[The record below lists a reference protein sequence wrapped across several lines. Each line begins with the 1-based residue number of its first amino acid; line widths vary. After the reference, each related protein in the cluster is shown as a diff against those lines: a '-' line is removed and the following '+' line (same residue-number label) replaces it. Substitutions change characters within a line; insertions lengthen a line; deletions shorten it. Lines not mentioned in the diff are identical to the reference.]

1 MTIQPI
7 TSFSGTVLPLLRDNV
22 DTDQIIPAA
31 YLKVT
36 NKEGLGRGLFAN
48 WRYLEDGAP
57 DPDFVFNMPS
67 RRGASILLAG
77 HNFGCG
83 SSREHAP
90 WALVANGFRAVLAV
104 GFADIFR
111 RNALENGLLPIEVPE
126 EQVHRLAE
134 QVEQDPA
141 QTVTVDLTTC
151 TVTWPWG
158 DGLSFQVDAFARRCM
173 LEGVDSLGYLLSRG
187 DSIEAYEAAHPAA
200 FDSRQLGGE
209 VEGSIFDETHHKA
222 VLHIEGALV

>member
-1 MTIQPI
+1 MASIQPI
-7 TSFSGTVLPLLRDNV
+7 TSFRGTVLPLLRDNV

-36 NKEGLGRGLFAN
+36 DKEGLGRGLFAN
-48 WRYLEDGAP
+48 WRYLKDGSP
-57 DPDFVFNMPS
+57 DPDFVFNRPS
-67 RRGASILLAG
+67 HQGVSMLLAG

-90 WALVANGFRAVLAV
+90 WALAANGFRAVLAI

-111 RNALENGLLPIEVPE
+111 RNALENGILPIEVPE

-134 QVEQDPA
+134 QVEEDPS
-141 QTVTVDLTTC
+141 QNVTVDLTTC

-158 DGLSFQVDAFARRCM
+158 GVHHFQVDAFARRCM
-173 LEGVDSLGYLLSRG
+173 LEGVDSLGYLISRG
-187 DSIEAYEAAHPAA
+187 DVIQAYEAVRPAP
-200 FDSRQLGGE
+200 FDSRHLGGE
-209 VEGSIFDETHHKA
+209 VEGSIFDGVSA
-222 VLHIEGALV
+222 